1 MRKGKTV
8 IGKPILAYDE
18 GLRVGEVRDVVLSAD
33 NAAVV
38 GLIAEEGGL
47 FESSKIAPMEE
58 INSFGRD
65 AVVVRSTASIQS
77 AGQLPAI
84 KAILDRKQ
92 SLLGTRVFTETGDEQ
107 GAVNDIYFD
116 ERSGRVTA
124 MEISGGRVSDLT
136 NGTRHLPVDE
146 IVRVGPDVLYVRP
159 ETAQQLEAQQGGLT
173 GAVSDA
179 GDRAKGAASKASAK
193 ASGMRDQASDAAAE
207 ASPEDRL
214 IGQRSGRDVE
224 DDTGAV
230 LVANGQRISA
240 TDVERT
246 KAAGKLPELTAAVGF
261 AQVGTAGAAAGDA
274 LGDVGDKATEL
285 WDKFTAKLGQVTDAT
300 GQRVDEQQT
309 KQRLGAIE
317 DAVGRPVTKV
327 ILDLDDDVILD
338 LGDLITHAAIQ
349 RAHDAGALDTLLG
362 SVYKAEVSFEK
373 EELRARKPGAAS
385 LDEGAAGGAPIVH
398 ELRSK
403 VETAER
409 ERQATDE
416 EKRAQDEADRARR
429 AQERDERKQQ
439 RAAGKAE
446 RDPDADEPH
455 ELAAVGPGKPVTATA
470 NRSSGTAPER

>member
-1 MRKGKTV
+1 M
-8 IGKPILAYDE
+8 
-18 GLRVGEVRDVVLSAD
+18 
-33 NAAVV
+33 
-38 GLIAEEGGL
+38 
-47 FESSKIAPMEE
+47 
-58 INSFGRD
+58 
-65 AVVVRSTASIQS
+65 
-77 AGQLPAI
+77 
-84 KAILDRKQ
+84 
-92 SLLGTRVFTETGDEQ
+92 
-107 GAVNDIYFD
+107 
-116 ERSGRVTA
+116 
-124 MEISGGRVSDLT
+124 SDLT

-193 ASGMRDQASDAAAE
+193 ASGVRDQASDAAAE

-240 TDVERT
+240 ADVDRA

-338 LGDLITHAAIQ
+338 LGISSPTLPSSGRMTPERWTRCSAPSTRPRCRSRRRSFELESRAPPRSMRVPLAGPPSWTSSARKWRRPSASVRRRTRRSERRTRPIERVARRSATSDGNNGRRARPSAIRMPTSRPSWRRSGPASPRRRRRTA
-349 RAHDAGALDTLLG
+349 RAGRRQSADAGYPATP
-362 SVYKAEVSFEK
+362 A
-373 EELRARKPGAAS
+373 RARGPEADSAS
-385 LDEGAAGGAPIVH
+385 RSGGPRRARP
-398 ELRSK
+398 
-403 VETAER
+403 
-409 ERQATDE
+409 
-416 EKRAQDEADRARR
+416 KRAPAAD
-429 AQERDERKQQ
+429 
-439 RAAGKAE
+439 AG
-446 RDPDADEPH
+446 
-455 ELAAVGPGKPVTATA
+455 V
-470 NRSSGTAPER
+470 